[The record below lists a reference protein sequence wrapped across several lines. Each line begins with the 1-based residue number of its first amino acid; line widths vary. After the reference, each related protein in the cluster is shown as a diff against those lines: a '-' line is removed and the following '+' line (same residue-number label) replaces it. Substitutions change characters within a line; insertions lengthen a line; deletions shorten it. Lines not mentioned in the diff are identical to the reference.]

1 MSAGPPTWPRIDGAL
16 DDVNEDFHSAYDTVR
31 SAASTDPPVLIF
43 LGDSLIVHLRGQRR
57 EQTVTPRL
65 YHAIKAASHAPLALY
80 SALYPRALADERLDE
95 EALRRLDA
103 IRAHTRASQES
114 LAVDVPHSGAQAEL
128 RSILHATLA
137 SLEQVA
143 AAGSISHAALDAF
156 AGSCGP
162 ALLRLMDHA
171 TGIQLDALHAAV
183 ESTLANMSA
192 AEKEALQVVVAGAH
206 QARERSLAMQYFRKR
221 FHEPAGAEERVA
233 YAENAGNEAA
243 ALALVG
249 TRRFDRAI
257 ASAFFGDE
265 RRLQRDLLGDAAA
278 ARLSRIEIK

>member
-1 MSAGPPTWPRIDGAL
+1 MSAGPPTWPRIEGAL
-16 DDVNEDFHSAYDTVR
+16 DDVNDDFHSAYDTVR
-31 SAASTDPPVLIF
+31 SAAATDPPVLIF
-43 LGDSLIVHLRGQRR
+43 LGDALILHLRGERR
-57 EQTVTPRL
+57 AQTVTPRL

-80 SALYPRALADERLDE
+80 SALYPLALADKPLDA

-114 LAVDVPHSGAQAEL
+114 LAVDVPHAEALDEL
-128 RSILHATLA
+128 RPILHATLA
-137 SLEQVA
+137 FSEQVVA
-143 AAGSISHAALDAF
+143 EGGVSHAELAAF
-156 AGSCGP
+156 ARRCGP

-171 TGIQLDALHAAV
+171 TGIQLDALHVAV
-183 ESTLANMSA
+183 ESTLADMSA
-192 AEKEALQVVVAGAH
+192 AEKDALQIVVAGVH

-221 FHEPAGAEERVA
+221 LREPAGAEERVA
-233 YAENAGNEAA
+233 YAENAGDEAA

-278 ARLSRIEIK
+278 ARLSRVEFK